1 VGFQNLHRVALRY
14 RISQAVVKRHF
25 AFSFPLFVAIRM
37 ITFHHVSQS
46 PFSELRGPAMPMTPE
61 QVQDYL
67 LRSYTAVDG
76 LWFVKIEEAFGFDAA
91 LDLDVKVWEVMP
103 KIQARRIREALG
115 AGRDAAGLRACY
127 TEKLTLEEFGFTEAD
142 VPGGFE
148 IRVHA
153 CPWFEKMKRSN
164 RAHLAARV
172 GNRICT
178 AEYSGWASE
187 FGCAFRF
194 GGGKKICEEGA
205 ECVLAFASSQT
216 IAGVGPRPAA

>member
-1 VGFQNLHRVALRY
+1 
-14 RISQAVVKRHF
+14 
-25 AFSFPLFVAIRM
+25 
-37 ITFHHVSQS
+37 
-46 PFSELRGPAMPMTPE
+46 MPMTPE
-61 QVQDYL
+61 QIKDYL

-127 TEKLTLEEFGFTEAD
+127 AEKLTLEEFRFTEAD

-148 IRVHA
+148 IRVHL

-187 FGCAFRF
+187 FGCSFRF
-194 GGGKKICEEGA
+194 GNPVKICEGGA
-205 ECVLAFASSQT
+205 DCVLAFDGPKSA
-216 IAGVGPRPAA
+216 AGDGPPTAR